1 MYVKIHNRFEQY
13 KQDRDRNVRDEDDD
27 MSYIDAD
34 SLSKKTKKQGRSDPE
49 IAYRKK
55 LEEKDDPPKRKR
67 TSRKPDKPYLPPKQY
82 PVKKVKP
89 KESLGKTSPASSKQV
104 FSQLSSTAPPMADLL
119 KDFVKPSAREAKPSR
134 RAATKHL
141 RPPVEPDGPHHKTP
155 PSSIKKKRD
164 VLPSD
169 FATPP
174 RPAPPATPRTSG
186 RPRKAPNKYTPP

>member
-1 MYVKIHNRFEQY
+1 
-13 KQDRDRNVRDEDDD
+13 

-55 LEEKDDPPKRKR
+55 LAEMEDTPKRKR
-67 TSRKPDKPYLPPKQY
+67 TSRKPDKPYKPAKQH
-82 PVKKVKP
+82 PVKPVKP
-89 KESLGKTSPASSKQV
+89 NESPGKTSPVPTIKKQV
-104 FSQLSSTAPPMADLL
+104 FGQLPRTVPPMADLL
-119 KDFVKPSAREAKPSR
+119 KDLVKPSARDAKPSR

-141 RPPVEPDGPHHKTP
+141 RPPVEPDGPHYKTP